1 VSIKLPRALERI
13 LAEPTWPGTLPR
25 SLEKKNLG
33 VDYDTAWA
41 RSASANALRRT
52 YQNYVSAPLTS
63 LVARPTTYGE
73 EHLAP
78 LDGPAIFTA
87 NHTSHLDTAIVL
99 GALPTRFRHKS
110 VVAAAADYFFDRPWK
125 AVLSSLAL
133 GAIPV
138 ERSRVNRQSAD
149 IAAELLEDG
158 WSLVIFPEGGRSTD
172 GWGQEFRGGAAYL
185 AKRCN
190 VPVVPI
196 HLRGVRP
203 IFPKGSGR
211 IRPGS
216 VEIRFGLPLTPQKA
230 GSEGGRD
237 EDSRR
242 FAERIERA
250 VATLG
255 DEAESDWFSARR
267 RYFAGET
274 PPFRGPDAASWRRAW
289 SLPDAA
295 QRSPRRPRSE
305 KKIPW

>member
-1 VSIKLPRALERI
+1 M
-13 LAEPTWPGTLPR
+13 
-25 SLEKKNLG
+25 
-33 VDYDTAWA
+33 
-41 RSASANALRRT
+41 
-52 YQNYVSAPLTS
+52 YQSYLSAPVTR
-63 LVARPTTYGE
+63 LVARPTIYGE
-73 EHLAP
+73 EHLEP
-78 LDGPAIFTA
+78 LSGPVIFTA

-99 GALPTRFRHKS
+99 AALPVRFRDNC

-125 AVLSSLAL
+125 AAASSLLL

-138 ERSRVNRQSAD
+138 ERSRVNRKSAD
-149 IAAELLEDG
+149 IAAALIEDG

-185 AKRCN
+185 AKRCS

-216 VEIRFGLPLTPQKA
+216 VEIRFGVPLTPRTA
-230 GSEGGRD
+230 EHEGGRD

-250 VATLG
+250 VATLS
-255 DEAESDWFSARR
+255 DEAESDWWSARR
-267 RYFAGET
+267 RFFDAET
-274 PPFRGPDAASWRRAW
+274 PAFRGPVASSWRRSW
-289 SLPDAA
+289 ELPDSA
-295 QRSPRRPRSE
+295 QKRAQIESAE
-305 KKIPW
+305 KKFPW

>member
-1 VSIKLPRALERI
+1 MSIKLPRALERI

-25 SLEKKNLG
+25 VLEKKNLG

-41 RSASANALRRT
+41 RSPGATAVRKT
-52 YQNYVSAPLTS
+52 YQNYVSAPLTN

-73 EHLAP
+73 EHLSP
-78 LDGPAIFTA
+78 IVGPAIFTA

-99 GALPTRFRHKS
+99 GALPTRFRDKT

-149 IAAELLEDG
+149 IAAELLEAG

-185 AKRCN
+185 AKRCS

-216 VEIRFGLPLTPQKA
+216 VEIRFGVPLTPRAAEQ
-230 GSEGGRD
+230 EGGRD

-255 DEAESDWFSARR
+255 DEAESDWWSARR
-267 RYFAGET
+267 RFFDGET
-274 PPFRGPDAASWRRAW
+274 PAFRGPLASSWRRSW
-289 SLPDAA
+289 ELPDSA
-295 QRSPRRPRSE
+295 QKSVRRSRSE
-305 KKIPW
+305 KKFPW